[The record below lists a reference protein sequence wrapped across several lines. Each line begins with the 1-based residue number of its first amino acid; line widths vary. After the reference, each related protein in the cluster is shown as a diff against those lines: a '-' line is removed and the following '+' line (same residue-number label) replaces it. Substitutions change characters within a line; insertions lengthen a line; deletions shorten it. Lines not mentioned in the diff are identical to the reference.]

1 MFNVGDQIKIINMQG
16 EPQYNG
22 KIGRI
27 THIDD
32 YGHLH
37 GTWGGCS
44 IIPAFDTC
52 TNVSLKTIK
61 DFYGNIYVNLKDLYA
76 FLEECCG
83 EDIAKPFPKSIEKRL
98 LNFIERKK

>member
-1 MFNVGDQIKIINMQG
+1 MFNVGDRIKIINMQG

-22 KIGRI
+22 KVGRI

-44 IIPAFDTC
+44 VIPAFDTC
-52 TNVSLKTIK
+52 TNVSLKTVK
-61 DFYGNIYVNLKDLYA
+61 DFDGNVYVNIKDLYD
-76 FLEECCG
+76 FLEEYYG
-83 EDIAKPFPKSIEKRL
+83 EDTAELVHQTIIKEGE
-98 LNFIERKK
+98 N